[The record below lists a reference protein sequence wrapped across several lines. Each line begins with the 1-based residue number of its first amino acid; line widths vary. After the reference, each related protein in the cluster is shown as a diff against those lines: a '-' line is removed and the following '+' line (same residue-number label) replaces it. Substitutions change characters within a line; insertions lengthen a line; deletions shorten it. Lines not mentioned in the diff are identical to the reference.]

1 MLTKETILR
10 RPEIQQL
17 LQNYRQNIESS
28 ERLALQ
34 HRNNYQIDPS
44 FYDQYDVKCGL
55 RNADGKGV
63 LAGLTGISTVRATK
77 IENGVSVPAEGELFY
92 RGYSIFDLVSGFI
105 QQNRFGFEEIVYLLL
120 TGDLPTQENLT
131 DFHKLLA
138 DYQILPDHF
147 KSSVIM
153 HLPSDNIMNG
163 IEKCVLALHSTDPKP
178 DDISIPNVMRQCL
191 ELIARFPS
199 LAVYNYQMTQYFH
212 NGSSMVL
219 HKPDKTK
226 TIAENLLAM
235 MRDDGQYTQLEAR
248 LLDLALVLHAEHG
261 GGNNSTFTMH
271 VVTSSGTD
279 TYSAISASLGSL
291 KGPKHGGANLK
302 VMEMFRDL
310 KAHVAN
316 WNDRDAIRNYL
327 IGLLNREGFDRSGLI
342 YGLGHA
348 VYTVSDPRAKILKKF
363 AEMLSDEKDMHDEFH
378 LYETV
383 EEIATEL
390 LLERRKT
397 AKGVCANVDFYSGF
411 VYQMLG
417 IPMELYTPIFAIAR
431 VAGWSAHRIEEL
443 TNSNKIIRPA
453 YQPIGSEKQYVP
465 LQERGKQV

>member
-1 MLTKETILR
+1 MLTKETILK

-34 HRNNYQIDPS
+34 HRDNYQIDPA

-77 IENGVSVPAEGELFY
+77 MENGVSVPAEGELFY

-105 QQNRFGFEEIVYLLL
+105 QQDRFGFEEIVYLLL
-120 TGDLPTQENLT
+120 TGDLPTQAELT

-226 TIAENLLAM
+226 TI
-235 MRDDGQYTQLEAR
+235 
-248 LLDLALVLHAEHG
+248 
-261 GGNNSTFTMH
+261 
-271 VVTSSGTD
+271 
-279 TYSAISASLGSL
+279 
-291 KGPKHGGANLK
+291 P
-302 VMEMFRDL
+302 
-310 KAHVAN
+310 
-316 WNDRDAIRNYL
+316 
-327 IGLLNREGFDRSGLI
+327 
-342 YGLGHA
+342 
-348 VYTVSDPRAKILKKF
+348 
-363 AEMLSDEKDMHDEFH
+363 
-378 LYETV
+378 
-383 EEIATEL
+383 
-390 LLERRKT
+390 
-397 AKGVCANVDFYSGF
+397 
-411 VYQMLG
+411 
-417 IPMELYTPIFAIAR
+417 
-431 VAGWSAHRIEEL
+431 
-443 TNSNKIIRPA
+443 
-453 YQPIGSEKQYVP
+453 
-465 LQERGKQV
+465 